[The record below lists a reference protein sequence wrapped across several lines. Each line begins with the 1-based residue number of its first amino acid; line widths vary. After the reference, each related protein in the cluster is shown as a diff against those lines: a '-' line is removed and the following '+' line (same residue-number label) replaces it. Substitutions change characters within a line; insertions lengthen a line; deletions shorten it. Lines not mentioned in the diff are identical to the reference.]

1 MTGPPG
7 ITRQLRD
14 IVERHGHLVLDAPV
28 ELRSGG
34 RSRHFVDGKR
44 ALANGADLRLAAT
57 ALLAVLADAGVTF
70 DAVGGLTMGADH
82 LAHAMA
88 LVAGDV
94 EWFSVRKAAKGR
106 GTNQRVEGAAL
117 GAGRRVVVVEDVI
130 TTGGSILEA
139 VAAVRETGAEVV
151 FALTVV
157 DRGDEGAASLAAA
170 GVPYRCLL
178 TYADLGIPVVG
189 SE

>member
-1 MTGPPG
+1 MIG
-7 ITRQLRD
+7 QVLE
-14 IVERHGHLVLDAPV
+14 IVERRGHRILAEPV

-44 ALANGADLRLAAT
+44 ALARGDDLRVAAT
-57 ALLAVLADAGVTF
+57 ALLDLVREAGVDF

-88 LVAGDV
+88 LVAGDL

-106 GTNQRVEGAAL
+106 GTDQRVEGAEL
-117 GAGRRVVVVEDVI
+117 GPESRVVVIEDVV
-130 TTGGSILEA
+130 TTGGSIVEA
-139 VAAVRETGAEVV
+139 VEAVRETGATVV
-151 FALTVV
+151 FATSMV
-157 DRGDEGAASLAAA
+157 DRGDDGAGALAAA

-178 TYADLGIPVVG
+178 TYHDLGIPAVG
-189 SE
+189 RE

>member
-1 MTGPPG
+1 VNPELLGV
-7 ITRQLRD
+7 I
-14 IVERHGHLVLDAPV
+14 ERRGHLVLDEPV
-28 ELRSGG
+28 ELRSGA
-34 RSRHFVDGKR
+34 RSRHFIDGKR
-44 ALANGADLRLAAT
+44 ALARGDDLRMAAT
-57 ALLAVLADAGVTF
+57 ALLELLAAEGVDF

-117 GAGRRVVVVEDVI
+117 GTGRRVVVLEDVV

-139 VAAVRETGAEVV
+139 VEAVRATGAEVV
-151 FALTVV
+151 FATGMV
-157 DRGDEGAASLAAA
+157 DRGDDGGPALAAV
-170 GVPYRCLL
+170 GVGYRALL
-178 TYADLGIPVVG
+178 TYRDLDIPAVG

>member
-1 MTGPPG
+1 MTVSA
-7 ITRQLRD
+7 RVLE
-14 IVERHGHLVLDAPV
+14 IVERRGHLVLDEPV

-44 ALANGADLRLAAT
+44 ALARGDDLRLAAT
-57 ALLAVLADAGVTF
+57 ALLELVRAEGVAF

-88 LVAGDV
+88 VVAGDV
-94 EWFSVRKAAKGR
+94 DWFSVRKAAKGR
-106 GTNQRVEGAAL
+106 GTNRRVEGAEL
-117 GAGRRVVVVEDVI
+117 GPQRRVVVVEDVI

-139 VAAVRETGAEVV
+139 VEVVRGTGATVV
-151 FALTVV
+151 FATTVV
-157 DRGDEGAASLAAA
+157 DRGDEGSAALAAA
-170 GVPYRCLL
+170 GVPYRSLL
-178 TYADLGIPVVG
+178 TYRDLRIPSVG

>member
-1 MTGPPG
+1 MSPPQPATAALLEV
-7 ITRQLRD
+7 I
-14 IVERHGHLVLDAPV
+14 ERRGHLVLEEPV
-28 ELRSGG
+28 ELRSGA

-44 ALANGADLRLAAT
+44 ALARGDDLRLAAN
-57 ALLAVLADAGVTF
+57 ALLDVLRGEGVAF
-70 DAVGGLTMGADH
+70 DAVGGMTMGADH

-88 LVAGDV
+88 LVDGDL

-106 GTNQRVEGAAL
+106 GTNRRVEGAAL
-117 GAGRRVVVVEDVI
+117 GAGRRAVVVEDVI

-139 VAAVRETGAEVV
+139 VAAVQATGAEVV

-157 DRGDEGAASLAAA
+157 DRGDDGTLALAGA
-170 GVPYRCLL
+170 GIPYRCLL
-178 TYADLGIPVVG
+178 GYRDLGIPAVG

>member
-1 MTGPPG
+1 VTASEPATAALLEV
-7 ITRQLRD
+7 I
-14 IVERHGHLVLDAPV
+14 ERRGHLVLDEPV
-28 ELRSGG
+28 ELRSGA

-44 ALANGADLRLAAT
+44 ALARGDDLRLAAT
-57 ALLAVLADAGVTF
+57 AILDLLAAEGVTF

-82 LAHAMA
+82 LAHAIA

-94 EWFSVRKAAKGR
+94 EWFSVRKATKGR

-117 GAGRRVVVVEDVI
+117 GDGRRAVVLEDVI

-139 VAAVRETGAEVV
+139 VEAVRATGAEVV
-151 FALTVV
+151 FATSVV
-157 DRGDEGAASLAAA
+157 DRGDDGRQALADA
-170 GVPYRCLL
+170 GVAYRSVL
-178 TYADLGIPVVG
+178 TYRDLGIPAVG

>member
-1 MTGPPG
+1 VNPELLGV
-7 ITRQLRD
+7 I
-14 IVERHGHLVLDAPV
+14 ERRGHLVLDEPV
-28 ELRSGG
+28 ELRSGA
-34 RSRHFVDGKR
+34 RSRHFIDGKR
-44 ALANGADLRLAAT
+44 ALARGDDLRMAAT
-57 ALLAVLADAGVTF
+57 ALLELLAEEGVDF

-117 GAGRRVVVVEDVI
+117 GTGRRVVVLEDVV

-139 VAAVRETGAEVV
+139 VEAVRATGAEVV
-151 FALTVV
+151 FATGMV
-157 DRGDEGAASLAAA
+157 DRGDDGGPALAAV
-170 GVPYRCLL
+170 GVGYRALL
-178 TYADLGIPVVG
+178 TYRDLDIPAVG

>member
-1 MTGPPG
+1 VNAAVLDVLEV
-7 ITRQLRD
+7 I
-14 IVERHGHLVLDAPV
+14 ERRGHLVLDEPV
-28 ELRSGG
+28 ELRSGA

-44 ALANGADLRLAAT
+44 ALARGDDLRLAAT
-57 ALLAVLADAGVTF
+57 ALLDLLADAAVRF

-88 LVAGDV
+88 LLAGDV

-117 GAGRRVVVVEDVI
+117 TAGRRAVVLEDVV
-130 TTGGSILEA
+130 TTGTSILEA
-139 VAAVRETGAEVV
+139 VEAVRATGAEVV
-151 FALTVV
+151 FATGIV
-157 DRGDEGAASLAAA
+157 DRGDEGGAALAAA
-170 GVPYRCLL
+170 GVPYRALL
-178 TYADLGIPVVG
+178 TYRDLGIPAVG